1 MAFCNS
7 CGATL
12 EAGAK
17 FCNKCGAV
25 NPGMAGSATSATQ
38 PGAAAAPQESNAL
51 KIVLVI
57 VGVLVVLFIAG
68 VGTTAFLA
76 WRIAKHTRVENRNG
90 NVRVQTPF
98 GTVESTQDPAE
109 VARNLGVDMYPGAHV
124 IKGDSAN
131 VSFGGMHT
139 VSAAFDTDDPI
150 DKVATFYKSALP
162 GANVSESSADHY
174 SIVSSRGNK
183 MITVNLESSGSG
195 THVQIS
201 SVSGKMI
208 PGSSANQ

>member
-25 NPGMAGSATSATQ
+25 NPVNA
-38 PGAAAAPQESNAL
+38 GAAAPAAPAASGQTSSAL
-51 KIVLVI
+51 KIILII

-76 WRIAKHTRVENRNG
+76 LRIAKHTRVENRNG

-98 GTVESTQDPAE
+98 GSVESSQDPAE
-109 VARNLGVDMYPGAHV
+109 VARNLGVDMYPGARV
-124 IKGDSAN
+124 LKGDSAN
-131 VSFGGMHT
+131 VNFGGMHS
-139 VSAAFDTDDPI
+139 VSAAFETDDSI
-150 DKVATFYKSALP
+150 DKVAAFYKSALP
-162 GANVSESSADHY
+162 NANVSESSPDHY
-174 SIVSSRGNK
+174 SFVSSRGNK
-183 MITVNLESSGSG
+183 MITVTLESTGSG
-195 THVQIS
+195 TRVQIS
-201 SVSGKMI
+201 SVSGKMV
-208 PGSSANQ
+208 PGMSGNQ